1 MNFVLFWSL
10 TTHFTL
16 NWLFY
21 RRKFKEVGKNYTR
34 QCQIWSSFDCKE
46 LYHFRKIPY
55 SWSYVWQ
62 TCENIRVLEF
72 KVVYHGFK
80 YKLHEVNKYCSSK
93 HYNIS
98 KTKWF
103 NYWFF
108 FNIRHFMN
116 FIVLLFY
123 YFCKQKNRL
132 AEHNCMS
139 CSHWIFNAS
148 LLFELHLCV
157 KITIW

>member
-1 MNFVLFWSL
+1 MVRFLSSLNFDFLVFARIGFYLIIEQYKEYNWILFWSL

-46 LYHFRKIPY
+46 IYHFRKIPY

-62 TCENIRVLEF
+62 TCENIMVLEF
-72 KVVYHGFK
+72 NVVHHGFK
-80 YKLHEVNKYCSSK
+80 YKLHEVNKHCSSK

-98 KTKWF
+98 KKKWF

-108 FNIRHFMN
+108 LIFAILWISLSYC
-116 FIVLLFY
+116 FI
-123 YFCKQKNRL
+123 
-132 AEHNCMS
+132 
-139 CSHWIFNAS
+139 IFANKRI
-148 LLFELHLCV
+148 V
-157 KITIW
+157 

>member
-1 MNFVLFWSL
+1 MNNIKNTIEFVLFWSL

-72 KVVYHGFK
+72 NVVHHGFK

-98 KTKWF
+98 KKKWF

-108 FNIRHFMN
+108 LIFAILWISLTYC
-116 FIVLLFY
+116 FI
-123 YFCKQKNRL
+123 
-132 AEHNCMS
+132 
-139 CSHWIFNAS
+139 IFAN
-148 LLFELHLCV
+148 
-157 KITIW
+157 KRID